1 MDPAAAKKLL
11 NKKLAEHG
19 LKARGW
25 TGHLDSA
32 LRRFGVCYYAKKRIS
47 LSRHLV
53 ALNSDEETLDTI
65 LHEIAHA
72 LAGPEAGH
80 GLQWRTVASRLGA
93 DPKGVYDAEE
103 VASVAGS
110 FFLVH
115 GETGEV
121 FNSYHR
127 RPQGKG
133 LAQGWIGGRRDETL
147 GKLKIVT
154 ARELAHLQGEDEGD
168 DDPTVIHAFDAA
180 NVRELRNEIKEALT
194 AVCVRHGLLL
204 EAEAG
209 RFTSG
214 KFECS
219 FAIRVPH
226 EHVVEGDRAD
236 FALHAHLFGLT
247 AEDFGKTFKS
257 SQGESFVL
265 AGLKPRNR
273 KYPIIGK
280 DAAGQR
286 YKFPSEVLKGL
297 R

>member
-32 LRRFGVCYYAKKRIS
+32 LRRFGVCYHTKKRIS

-80 GLQWRTVASRLGA
+80 GLQWRTVASRIGA

-127 RPQGKG
+127 RPQGKD
-133 LAQGWIGGRRDETL
+133 LAQGWIGGRREETL

-154 ARELAHLQGEDEGD
+154 ARELAHLQGGGKDA
-168 DDPTVIHAFDAA
+168 DPAAIQAFDAA
-180 NVRELRNEIKEALT
+180 NVRELRNEIMEALT
-194 AVCVRHGLLL
+194 AVGARHGLLV
-204 EAEAG
+204 EAEGG

-214 KFECS
+214 NFECS
-219 FAIRVPH
+219 FGFRVPH
-226 EHVVEGDRAD
+226 EHVVEGDRAE

-247 AEDFGKTFKS
+247 AEDFGKTFTS
-257 SQGESFVL
+257 SRGESFVL
-265 AGLKPRNR
+265 AGLKPRNS

-280 DAAGQR
+280 DVAGQR